1 MYNKVLETIE
11 KYNMLSKGGN
21 VVAGLSGGAD
31 SSAMVHILAALRDKF
46 DINISSVSAIS
57 NTVSEAM
64 RHIEMRKYHE
74 NSVKGSV

>member
-46 DINISSVSAIS
+46 DIKI
-57 NTVSEAM
+57 TEAM